1 MGSIAT
7 LRNNIVLTC
16 SLAINIMIHETV
28 TSSGIKNKDKEK
40 TPTY

>member
-16 SLAINIMIHETV
+16 SLAINIMIPV